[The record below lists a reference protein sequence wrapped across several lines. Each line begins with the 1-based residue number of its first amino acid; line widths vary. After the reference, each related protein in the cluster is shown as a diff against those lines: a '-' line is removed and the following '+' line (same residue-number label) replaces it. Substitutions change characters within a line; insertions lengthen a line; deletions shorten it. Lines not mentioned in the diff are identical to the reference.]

1 MKFYFKKKK
10 RLVNVIVMV
19 FLCYFFRFYEIL
31 EGDMFWG
38 SLRGNLKFGNLSDV
52 LIKLASHQLLPS
64 LILTGLVVYLGC
76 SYFLELKKTKFNL
89 LVGQKDKMVLLK
101 SFVEGNLLGTAILGG
116 CYLLL
121 AIILSIFYTFDVLSI
136 FLVLKYFLEL
146 IIYGVFVNTFSIFL
160 LSKFSK
166 LQNIRY
172 LVETVSFILFFLDLG
187 FQRFFSTSFSIFTG
201 GNVSI
206 LYLAIFIL
214 IDIFVFSLINKKGIF
229 NVAYD
234 YRVQTK

>member
-1 MKFYFKKKK
+1 M
-10 RLVNVIVMV
+10 I
-19 FLCYFFRFYEIL
+19 
-31 EGDMFWG
+31 
-38 SLRGNLKFGNLSDV
+38 
-52 LIKLASHQLLPS
+52 
-64 LILTGLVVYLGC
+64 
-76 SYFLELKKTKFNL
+76 
-89 LVGQKDKMVLLK
+89 LLK
-101 SFVEGNLLGTAILGG
+101 SFIEGNLLGSAILGG
-116 CYLLL
+116 CYLFL

-146 IIYGVFVNTFSIFL
+146 IIYGAFVNTFSIFL

-166 LQNIRY
+166 LQSIRY